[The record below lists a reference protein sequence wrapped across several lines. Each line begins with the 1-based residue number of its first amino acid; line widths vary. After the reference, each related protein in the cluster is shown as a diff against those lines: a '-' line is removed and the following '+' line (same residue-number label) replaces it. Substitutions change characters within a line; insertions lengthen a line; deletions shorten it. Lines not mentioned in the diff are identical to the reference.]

1 MRRKRAAEADPYQTD
16 LTPMID
22 LVFNLIVFFLV
33 VSELS
38 DLSLEEVALAP
49 ADQAQEA
56 KPGEE
61 ILQLN
66 VLGSGRVKIGG
77 SAYAAGQEPSSPGS
91 GGAQTLPPLRGL
103 LELEAARLPR
113 EPSQGAGPGASTLR
127 VNLRVDAATPFH
139 EVHRVIG
146 DCQDAEVY
154 KVSLAASKEPAG
166 P

>member
-1 MRRKRAAEADPYQTD
+1 MRRRRGTQRAGEPDPYTTD

-38 DLSLEEVALAP
+38 DLSLEEVSLAP

-56 KPGEE
+56 KPGQE

-66 VLGSGRVKIGG
+66 VVGAGRVKVGG
-77 SAYAAGQEPSSPGS
+77 SAYAAGHAPKS
-91 GGAQTLPPLRGL
+91 GALPPLREL
-103 LELEAARLPR
+103 LELEAARVPR
-113 EPSQGAGPGASTLR
+113 EESQGAGAGASTLR
-127 VNLRVDAATPFH
+127 VNLRVDAATPFE
-139 EVHRVIG
+139 EVHRVIA

-154 KVSLAASKEPAG
+154 RLSLAASKEPPAQ
-166 P
+166 

>member
-1 MRRKRAAEADPYQTD
+1 MRRKRAPAADPYKTD

-22 LVFNLIVFFLV
+22 LVFNLIVFFLL

-56 KPGEE
+56 KPGQE

-66 VLGSGRVKIGG
+66 VVGSGKVKIGR
-77 SAYAAGQEPSSPGS
+77 STYLAGQQPGS
-91 GGAQTLPPLRGL
+91 DAPSLRGL

-113 EPSQGAGPGASTLR
+113 EPTRDAGPGPSTLR
-127 VNLRVDAATPFH
+127 VNLRVDASTPFE

-154 KVSLAASKEPAG
+154 KVSLGASKEPAG